1 MASSGDRVNNAP
13 PVVDE
18 CYGDVTPVGQ
28 ETSGTIV
35 LMLVVS
41 VNVGMP
47 REVVWKRQRVSTAI
61 FKEPVG
67 GTITVRKLNLDGDRQ
82 ADLTVHGGPDKAV
95 YAYPVEHYEYWKM
108 QVPEMPATLG
118 AFGEN
123 LTTRGVLEKDLH
135 IGDQVR
141 VGSALLQVSQPR
153 MPCYK
158 LQVRFDR
165 EDMTRLFALS
175 RRSGFYFSVIEEG
188 EVQAGDA
195 MEVVERDEHR
205 VSIADV
211 NGLYF
216 DRPIDREL
224 VKRALQVPA
233 LTAESR
239 SMVLSRLGQIDS
251 N

>member
-1 MASSGDRVNNAP
+1 M
-13 PVVDE
+13 
-18 CYGDVTPVGQ
+18 VTPIDQ
-28 ETSGTIV
+28 ETSGTIAS
-35 LMLVVS
+35 MLIVS

-47 REVVWKRQRVSTAI
+47 GEVVWRRQRVSTAI
-61 FKEPVG
+61 FKEPVKG
-67 GTITVRKLNLDGDRQ
+67 AITARKLNLDGDRQ

-95 YAYPVEHYEYWKM
+95 YAYPLEHYEYWRM

-141 VGSALLQVSQPR
+141 IGSALLRVSQPR

-165 EDMTRLFALS
+165 EDMTRLFVLS

-188 EVQAGDA
+188 EVKAGDA
-195 MEVVERDEHR
+195 IEVVERDKHR

-216 DRPIDREL
+216 DRPIDRSL
-224 VKRALQVPA
+224 VKRALQVPG

-239 SMVLSRLGQIDS
+239 SMLLSRLGQIDS
-251 N
+251 G

>member
-1 MASSGDRVNNAP
+1 MARLKRRNTRTVCVIASGESSPLLNTPSPRRVTSRSSWISFSRPACRREIFRRTEFDP
-13 PVVDE
+13 MSMAAK
-18 CYGDVTPVGQ
+18 VG
-28 ETSGTIV
+28 I
-35 LMLVVS
+35 
-41 VNVGMP
+41 
-47 REVVWKRQRVSTAI
+47 
-61 FKEPVG
+61 
-67 GTITVRKLNLDGDRQ
+67 
-82 ADLTVHGGPDKAV
+82 VHGGPDKAV
-95 YAYPVEHYEYWKM
+95 YAYPVEHYEYWRM

-165 EDMTRLFALS
+165 EDMTKLFALS
-175 RRSGFYFSVIEEG
+175 RRSGFYLSVIEEG
-188 EVQAGDA
+188 KVKAGDA
-195 MEVVERDEHR
+195 IEVVERDKHR

-224 VKRALQVPA
+224 AKRALQVPA

-239 SMVLSRLGQIDS
+239 SMVLSRLAQVDS
-251 N
+251 S

>member
-1 MASSGDRVNNAP
+1 MTWRSLRATNQNRQPSRWESKL
-13 PVVDE
+13 VVA
-18 CYGDVTPVGQ
+18 C
-28 ETSGTIV
+28 ETATLLIRSTRTIV
-35 LMLVVS
+35 QCPPQRF
-41 VNVGMP
+41 G
-47 REVVWKRQRVSTAI
+47 RVSYIGFTRFASQNGNP
-61 FKEPVG
+61 ELVP
-67 GTITVRKLNLDGDRQ
+67 Q
-82 ADLTVHGGPDKAV
+82 S
-95 YAYPVEHYEYWKM
+95 YPLEHYEYWRM

-123 LTTRGVLEKDLH
+123 LTTRGVLEKHLH

-141 VGSALLQVSQPR
+141 VGSALLRVSQPR

-188 EVQAGDA
+188 EVKAGDA
-195 MEVVERDEHR
+195 IEVVERDKHR

-224 VKRALQVPA
+224 VKRALQVPG

>member
-1 MASSGDRVNNAP
+1 
-13 PVVDE
+13 
-18 CYGDVTPVGQ
+18 
-28 ETSGTIV
+28 
-35 LMLVVS
+35 MLVVS
-41 VNVGMP
+41 VNVGLP
-47 REVVWKRQRVSTAI
+47 REVVWKRQWVSTAI
-61 FKEPVG
+61 FKEPVEG
-67 GTITVRKLNLDGDRQ
+67 AITARKLNLDGDRQ

-95 YAYPVEHYEYWKM
+95 YAYPVEHYGYWRM
-108 QVPEMPATLG
+108 QLPEMPATWG

-123 LTTRGVLEKDLH
+123 LTTGGVLEKDLN

-141 VGSALLQVSQPR
+141 IGAALLQVSQPR

-165 EDMTRLFALS
+165 DDMTRLFALS

-188 EVQAGDA
+188 EVKAGDA
-195 MEVVERDEHR
+195 IEVVKRDEHG
-205 VSIADV
+205 VSVADV

-216 DRPIDREL
+216 DRTIDPML

-239 SMVLSRLGQIDS
+239 SMVLSRWGRE
-251 N
+251 